1 MNKVSTRVLSIIDL
15 IAYLLTIAVNI
26 LAQFGVIGGR
36 TTSDISKMYPTLFTP
51 AGITFA
57 IWGLIYTALGIYS
70 VLQLFKT
77 SDRVVRKV
85 GWPFLI
91 SCLLNIAWTF
101 AWQNDRILL
110 ALIIILML
118 WVTLWVIDQR
128 VKNEGTFVRSTF
140 AVYYAWITVATIAN
154 AFVLATK
161 INPDGYDSVTSQFF
175 VMLALALVTI
185 LAVTRNMNDKNI
197 SYALTMVWAIAGV
210 LITHISSDGY
220 DGRYPAVVFV
230 GIIAEIVIII
240 STIISFFMNNE
251 KKEISD
257 NM

>member
-1 MNKVSTRVLSIIDL
+1 MKKENTRLLSIVNL
-15 IAYLLTIAVNI
+15 IAYLLTITINI
-26 LAQFGVIGGR
+26 LAQFGIIGGR
-36 TTSDISKMYPTLFTP
+36 TTSEISKMYPTLFTP

-57 IWGLIYTALGIYS
+57 IWGLIYSALGIYS

-85 GWPFLI
+85 GWPFLV

-101 AWQNDRILL
+101 AWQNDCILL
-110 ALIIILML
+110 SLIILLML
-118 WVTLWVIDQR
+118 WASLWLIDQR

-154 AFVLATK
+154 AFVLAAK
-161 INPDGYDSVTSQFF
+161 INPDEYDSVTSQFF

-185 LAVTRNMNDKNI
+185 LAVTRNMKDKNT
-197 SYALTMVWAIAGV
+197 SYAITMAWAVAGV
-210 LITHISSDGY
+210 LITHISSNGY

-230 GIIAEIVIII
+230 GIIAEIVIDI
-240 STIISFFMNNE
+240 STIVSFSLNNE
-251 KKEISD
+251 KKEIS
-257 NM
+257 NN